1 MPGGRAGGYLCTS
14 GWALILVFVIT
25 VLAAAMPLQ
34 IASTA
39 WGINLST
46 RIADAASLALVGL
59 CLVRFGDH
67 VQSQSATSEEFSAL
81 RFKRLC
87 RLLAVAGTS
96 TLMLLAI
103 WQIPL
108 FFTALRGIDQQA
120 AAASSEAVQRSD
132 AIAEALSQASPAQ
145 ISQGWEQL
153 RRQSVQAPEMSELSA
168 ASQREE
174 LLSRAKEQSKNQL
187 LTLRQQAAS
196 ARLQLGRD
204 RLRVALA
211 ALVYGWAFLTLRRS
225 R

>member
-1 MPGGRAGGYLCTS
+1 MPSERAGGYLCTS
-14 GWALILVFVIT
+14 GWALLLVFVIT
-25 VLAAAMPLQ
+25 VLTTAIPLQ
-34 IASTA
+34 ITSIA

-67 VQSQSATSEEFSAL
+67 VQRQSAISGKFSPL

-87 RLLAVAGTS
+87 RLLAVAGTT
-96 TLMLLAI
+96 TLILLAI

-108 FFTALRGIDQQA
+108 FVTGLRGINQQA
-120 AAASSEAVQRSD
+120 AAASTQAVQRSG

-145 ISQGWEQL
+145 IAQGWEQL
-153 RRQSVQAPEMSELSA
+153 RGQSAQAPELGALSS

-174 LLSRAKEQSKNQL
+174 LLSRAKEQSQSQL
-187 LTLRQQAAS
+187 LNLRQQAAS

-204 RLRVALA
+204 RLRVALV
-211 ALVYGWAFLTLRRS
+211 ALVYAGGFLTLRRS